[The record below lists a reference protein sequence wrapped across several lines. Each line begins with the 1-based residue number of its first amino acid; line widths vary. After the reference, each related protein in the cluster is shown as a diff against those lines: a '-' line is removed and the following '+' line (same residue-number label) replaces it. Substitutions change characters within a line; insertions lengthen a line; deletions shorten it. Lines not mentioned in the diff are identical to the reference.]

1 VSRGPFP
8 AALAG
13 QEPDMLYRW
22 IWRTLALA
30 VGRRLWTAW
39 QRRRAARRTDG
50 RVATAGARR

>member
-1 VSRGPFP
+1 
-8 AALAG
+8 
-13 QEPDMLYRW
+13 MLYRW

-30 VGRRLWTAW
+30 LGRRLWTAW

>member
-1 VSRGPFP
+1 MSRRPFP
-8 AALAG
+8 PGLAG
-13 QEPDMLYRW
+13 QDPVMFYRW